1 MAAEGDGGHGRGH
14 PGGLASHRVAAGR
27 EEGPQSDVGL
37 LSGAC
42 PAQGS
47 PGSGGDGHSPRSNGP
62 GCGAGDTRTAP
73 ASHSWAP
80 SSVDPPV
87 PFCHLVAAG
96 ALRDRP
102 AQLEDPE
109 IQLAPHP
116 APTSPPQTNRRV
128 GLVRSNRDTLVLAPH
143 SPLPS
148 PESVTDPR
156 PPSCAS
162 PNTHSCSPLAL
173 VKHDC
178 AAPFANV
185 MRNPKLTSPVCA
197 RGSENAGEVTCNG
210 ASPRLASA
218 SLQATPRSGPARR
231 EAALRSVCPGRGPG
245 WVDGRLLLRSA
256 CGFRPSPHPRPWALP
271 LCPCPARWATDP
283 RTLSPEPLGPVRLRS
298 P

>member
-1 MAAEGDGGHGRGH
+1 MGGATLEAWRV
-14 PGGLASHRVAAGR
+14 AVAAGS

-96 ALRDRP
+96 ALRDCP

-128 GLVRSNRDTLVLAPH
+128 GLVRSNRDTLILAPH

-231 EAALRSVCPGRGPG
+231 EAAPPLHVPRARPWLGGRAPFAALSLRLPTLPTPQALGVAAVP
-245 WVDGRLLLRSA
+245 L
-256 CGFRPSPHPRPWALP
+256 PSPLGDRPTNP
-271 LCPCPARWATDP
+271 L
-283 RTLSPEPLGPVRLRS
+283 S
-298 P
+298 